1 MSEVIGEPRGIIDIF
16 EEILKFN
23 KQNKQGQGLK
33 ILTTDQTLS
42 RLPITSAQLKAG
54 NSSRK
59 FKNEIMQLL
68 YSWYRSKKIT
78 KKLYK
83 NLVYII

>member
-1 MSEVIGEPRGIIDIF
+1 MSEVIGEPSGIIDIF

-42 RLPITSAQLKAG
+42 RLPITSAQLEAG

-68 YSWYRSKKIT
+68 YSW
-78 KKLYK
+78 
-83 NLVYII
+83 